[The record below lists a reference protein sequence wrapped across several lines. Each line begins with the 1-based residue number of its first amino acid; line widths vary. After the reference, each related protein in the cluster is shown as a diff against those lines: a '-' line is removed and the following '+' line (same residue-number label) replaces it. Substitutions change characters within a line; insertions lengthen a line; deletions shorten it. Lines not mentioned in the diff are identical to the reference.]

1 MESSCCRNLSC
12 FCRKRK
18 DASSC
23 IPTEKIPYTVEKCIK
38 MLICCQKVL
47 LDGGLLYFFWKTG
60 LMQNPLE
67 KAALILRLHRLS
79 WQRLRGVQC
88 VGGILIKILLSTTW
102 RPVMEGKEGKK
113 MNTYV
118 LHCPSKFC
126 AGGLRIVP
134 AQWWRKWSWQ
144 RLPVGQYA
152 AGESWPS
159 GWRLTP
165 LASLDWVIRSINFYY
180 CRAKDK

>member
-1 MESSCCRNLSC
+1 MVHTQCTRSSILPQKIEKRKYHYYKGATHVESSCCRNLSC

-67 KAALILRLHRLS
+67 KALILRLHRLS

-102 RPVMEGKEGKK
+102 RPVMEGKEGK
-113 MNTYV
+113 NEYIRVTLSQQV
-118 LHCPSKFC
+118 L
-126 AGGLRIVP
+126 
-134 AQWWRKWSWQ
+134 
-144 RLPVGQYA
+144 
-152 AGESWPS
+152 
-159 GWRLTP
+159 
-165 LASLDWVIRSINFYY
+165 
-180 CRAKDK
+180 CRRPENSSSPMMA